1 MDIKEYSDIVLNVT
15 GGDPLLVTYKESAG
29 KVYNKNQTVDF
40 SNAIRDL
47 DHDPKVDPYE
57 GIKRTSEWSAK
68 MNTDCTVIL
77 VVFGTRPEALKM
89 VPLVKELIFNL
100 MALLM

>member
-15 GGDPLLVTYKESAG
+15 GGDPLLVTYKESE
-29 KVYNKNQTVDF
+29 KFTTKIKTVDF

-57 GIKRTSEWSAK
+57 GIKRTSEWMK
-68 MNTDCTVIL
+68 NEYRL
-77 VVFGTRPEALKM
+77 
-89 VPLVKELIFNL
+89 
-100 MALLM
+100 